1 MSAPIP
7 ASRRPGRP
15 KLGETVDAGEI
26 LDAALR
32 AFARHG
38 FDGMSVRT
46 LNAELGVSHNLINK
60 RFGSKDD
67 LWRAAVDHGFGQ
79 MVRHMESVFDPT
91 ISDPLEQLRLVIR
104 RFIEFSA
111 ERPELLGVMD
121 VEARQK
127 TDRLVYIFE
136 AYVVPSLA
144 GTARLLEHLMREG
157 RIRRVPLRTAH
168 FLMAHGAVAP
178 FTLVPLAEL
187 FDSRSPLD
195 PDAVREHATLIADVM
210 IAGLRRDPK

>member
-1 MSAPIP
+1 
-7 ASRRPGRP
+7 
-15 KLGETVDAGEI
+15 V
-26 LDAALR
+26 
-32 AFARHG
+32 
-38 FDGMSVRT
+38 
-46 LNAELGVSHNLINK
+46 
-60 RFGSKDD
+60 
-67 LWRAAVDHGFGQ
+67 Q
-79 MVRHMESVFDPT
+79 
-91 ISDPLEQLRLVIR
+91 
-104 RFIEFSA
+104 
-111 ERPELLGVMD
+111 
-121 VEARQK
+121 
-127 TDRLVYIFE
+127 
-136 AYVVPSLA
+136 SLA